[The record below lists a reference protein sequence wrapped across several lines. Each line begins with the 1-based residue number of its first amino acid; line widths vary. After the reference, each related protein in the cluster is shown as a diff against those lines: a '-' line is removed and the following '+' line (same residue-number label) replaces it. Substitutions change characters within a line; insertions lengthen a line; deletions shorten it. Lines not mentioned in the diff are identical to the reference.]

1 MRIVAWV
8 CYVYQNRYVTTRLE
22 YDDDDEDEDDEESDL
37 PMGYIRLYDFDP
49 LRVRKEICDRK
60 YDIIPLVDPTIPLD
74 PNTPNTANTG
84 STSPQRQSY
93 TRRMSN
99 LFRRPASIDG
109 DKTGDQATPD
119 NPLLQPLSGDR
130 NGIFLVT
137 EETHL
142 ADELPLMSQI
152 FTGSKL
158 PYLYAER
165 ETIADTV
172 LIDGERIIGVL
183 VSDKF
188 RDRLLGTFGL
198 LPEKQ
203 ICDSRGDG
211 TLGFGSR

>member
-1 MRIVAWV
+1 MGVVAWV

-22 YDDDDEDEDDEESDL
+22 YDDEEDEEDDEESDL
-37 PMGYIRLYDFDP
+37 PIGYIRLYDFDP

-60 YDIIPLVDPTIPLD
+60 YDIIPLVDPTIPLG
-74 PNTPNTANTG
+74 PNTPTTANTG

-130 NGIFLVT
+130 NGIVLVT

-183 VSDKF
+183 VSDKSH
-188 RDRLLGTFGL
+188 DRILGIIGL
-198 LPEKQ
+198 LPEEQ
-203 ICDSRGDG
+203 IRDSRGDG
-211 TLGFGSR
+211 MLGIESR